1 MNMRKTGLLLTGGLA
16 VMLVV
21 FIVVFGVLLGTETMP
36 VHIEIKEPPTAGQP
50 HGNIALPSVIESVD
64 PEYLLTNIYST
75 ADAPVPSFA
84 FVDTDGSGNTV
95 SSVGVF
101 DGSVA
106 TPVITFGGSPTVTL
120 NDVGVSGTDAV
131 PAAGEVRVVGGS
143 TAIVGTISSGG
154 YVDGGGSVGNADNT
168 ALIRVGNL
176 AVGNTGWSSIIYAGS
191 INADAAGGRVEVAI
205 GDSVL
210 ITGGNTII
218 TGLNGGGDIC
228 RASVVVGRTVVD
240 PTDPDLLEWGEFGG
254 RATEARVSGLLRLTV
269 PFPENA
275 AVVAS
280 LSIDT
285 GANSGGVIARDA
297 VGNLDTDTD
306 GTADR
311 LATLPLPRTNADPH
325 DGAVSLP
332 LQVGTRVEL
341 PAYSVT
347 PAIREIQ
354 LVIDLPDVSAIQC
367 AAVTD
372 ARWEQP
378 TLGTITTR
386 NVYCGGVPLG
396 GAVGQVLVKSSDD
409 DCGVEWTTL
418 LTVPGTGLDGQ
429 LLTWGSSG
437 GVGAY
442 GWAGP

>member
-1 MNMRKTGLLLTGGLA
+1 M
-16 VMLVV
+16 
-21 FIVVFGVLLGTETMP
+21 
-36 VHIEIKEPPTAGQP
+36 
-50 HGNIALPSVIESVD
+50 
-64 PEYLLTNIYST
+64 
-75 ADAPVPSFA
+75 
-84 FVDTDGSGNTV
+84 
-95 SSVGVF
+95 
-101 DGSVA
+101 
-106 TPVITFGGSPTVTL
+106 
-120 NDVGVSGTDAV
+120 
-131 PAAGEVRVVGGS
+131 
-143 TAIVGTISSGG
+143 
-154 YVDGGGSVGNADNT
+154 
-168 ALIRVGNL
+168 
-176 AVGNTGWSSIIYAGS
+176 
-191 INADAAGGRVEVAI
+191 
-205 GDSVL
+205 
-210 ITGGNTII
+210 
-218 TGLNGGGDIC
+218 
-228 RASVVVGRTVVD
+228 
-240 PTDPDLLEWGEFGG
+240 
-254 RATEARVSGLLRLTV
+254 
-269 PFPENA
+269 
-275 AVVAS
+275 AS

-297 VGNLDTDTD
+297 VGNLDTAADA
-306 GTADR
+306 TADR

-341 PAYSVT
+341 PAYAET
-347 PAIREIQ
+347 PAVREIQ